1 MTDVHKING
10 TAAANVKP
18 AIFRILKY
26 LSLVLMAIVF
36 ILPFITI
43 VFAAFKTQSEYYNL
57 SKLALPGS
65 FLNFDNFKTAF
76 IDGGIL
82 NALKNTVIILAFSLT
97 GAIIFGAGVGYV
109 MSRFDFFGK
118 KIIIGLFFAA
128 MLIPM
133 VTTQVATYQIV
144 SHLHLVGTIWS
155 CIVLYLG
162 ADVMSI
168 YIMMQFVN
176 SLPQSLDES
185 GMLDG
190 ASYFSIFFRIIIP
203 NLKPAIATIA
213 IIKGVAIYNDFY
225 TPFLYMPDS
234 SLGTMSTAL
243 FRFKGPYGSEWQVIC
258 AGVILVIIPTL
269 IAFLA
274 LQKYIYNGFSAG
286 AVKG

>member
-1 MTDVHKING
+1 MTDMQSLNSAEKSKAIIINV
-10 TAAANVKP
+10 VKYFTL
-18 AIFRILKY
+18 I
-26 LSLVLMAIVF
+26 VMAIVF
-36 ILPFITI
+36 TLPLLAII
-43 VFAAFKTQSEYYNL
+43 FAAFKTQNEFYNL

-65 FLNFDNFKTAF
+65 FLNMKNFETAF
-76 IDGGIL
+76 VEGGIL
-82 NALKNTVIILAFSLT
+82 NAFKNTAIILAFSLA
-97 GAIIFGAGVGYV
+97 GCIVFGAAVGFV
-109 MSRFDFFGK
+109 MSRFNFIGK
-118 KIIIGLFFAA
+118 KLIMGMFFSA

-133 VTTQVATYQIV
+133 VTTQVATYQIMT
-144 SHLHLVGTIWS
+144 HLHLVGTIWS

-168 YIMMQFVN
+168 FIMMQFVN
-176 SLPQSLDES
+176 SLPVSLDES
-185 GMLDG
+185 AMLDG
-190 ASYFSIFFRIIIP
+190 ASYFTIFFKIIIP

-243 FRFKGPYGSEWQVIC
+243 FRFKGPYGSEWQIIC
-258 AGVILVIIPTL
+258 AGVIIVIIPTL